1 MARCPWGEGDP
12 LYQAYHDHEWGVPVH
27 DDQRHFEMLVLEGF
41 QAGLSWLIILRKRES
56 FRAAFDNFAPAKVA
70 AYGPAKIKAL
80 MADQDI
86 VRNRRKIE
94 AAVQNAKVF
103 LAIQKEFGSFD
114 HYIWGFVDHKPVQN
128 SFRKLSEIP
137 AQSEVSQAIS
147 KDLKKRG
154 MNFVGPTI
162 IYAHMQAIGMVNDH
176 LLSCFRRKELGG
188 AAGRGQKKQA
198 GKACS

>member
-1 MARCPWGEGDP
+1 MARCPWGEGDE
-12 LYQAYHDHEWGVPVH
+12 LYREYHDREWGVPVH
-27 DDQRHFEMLVLEGF
+27 DDRRHFEMLVLEGF
-41 QAGLSWLIILRKRES
+41 QAGLSWLTVLKKRES

-80 MADQDI
+80 LADQDI

-94 AAVQNAKVF
+94 AAVKNAKVF

-114 HYIWGFVDHKPVQN
+114 HYIWAFVDHKPVQN

-137 AQSEVSQAIS
+137 AQSEVSRAIS

-176 LLSCFRRKELGG
+176 LVNCPRHREL
-188 AAGRGQKKQA
+188 RV
-198 GKACS
+198 